1 MLERHLSRL
10 IRTSMR
16 RAGAERSVLWGAIGI
31 AAYAMRRSLRDGGEV
46 KRVRVKRGH
55 EVTIA
60 VRDRDG

>member
-1 MLERHLSRL
+1 
-10 IRTSMR
+10 MR